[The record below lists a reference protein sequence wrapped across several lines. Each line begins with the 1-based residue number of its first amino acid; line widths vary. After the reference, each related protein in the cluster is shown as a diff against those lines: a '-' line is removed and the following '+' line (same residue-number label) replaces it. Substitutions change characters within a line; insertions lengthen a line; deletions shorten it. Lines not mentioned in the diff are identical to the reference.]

1 MGFREQRAAL
11 VVRLRAK
18 GLRDERVLAALGEV
32 PRHLFVPQDLRPEA
46 YEDTPLPIG
55 EDQTVSQPLVV
66 GLMCEAAALS
76 PTDRV
81 LEVGTGCG
89 YAAAVTARLCAQL
102 DSVERLEALA
112 AAAAERLAAVAP
124 GVRVHVG
131 DGAKGL
137 RERGPY
143 DAILVTAAAAKIPEP
158 LLWQLA
164 PGGRLVMPVGPPK
177 SQKLVRVRRSAL
189 GFEEEVLT
197 DVRFVPLISGS
208 TS

>member
-1 MGFREQRAAL
+1 MGVTEQRAAL
-11 VVRLRAK
+11 VASLRRK
-18 GLRDERVLAALGEV
+18 GLRDERVLAAIGEV
-32 PRHLFVPQDLRPEA
+32 PRHLFVPDELLPEA
-46 YEDTPLPIG
+46 YEDKPLPIG

-66 GLMCEAAALS
+66 GLMCEAAALR
-76 PTDRV
+76 PTDQV

-89 YAAAVTARLCAQL
+89 YAAAVTSRLCAQL
-102 DSVERLEALA
+102 DSIERLDSLA
-112 AAAAERLAAVAP
+112 AAAAARLASIAP

-158 LLWQLA
+158 LLWQLK
-164 PGGRLVMPVGPPK
+164 PGGRLVMPVGPPA
-177 SQKLVRVRRSAL
+177 SQKLVRVRRTAD

-197 DVRFVPLISGS
+197 EVRFVPLISGS
-208 TS
+208 SR